1 MNNAI
6 RKKPQYVIMTWLLQF
21 LLFCVFLT
29 CRWKIHNIEVLNQ
42 AREKSRPI
50 LICCWHSRFVLV
62 SRFFKK
68 IHLPLWA
75 VSSTHADSEILANVL
90 KSWKIKLIRGSSTRG
105 WINIIK
111 QMVVLYKKTFSIITI
126 TPDGPLGPRK
136 QAKPGAFH
144 VAKKYNTPVF
154 LVAATAT
161 RFWSLP
167 SWDQTR
173 IPKPFS
179 TVYIRFSSL
188 STKNVLDSAYISQK
202 MNQNQKTLINDIK
215 NN

>member
-1 MNNAI
+1 MYLKI
-6 RKKPQYVIMTWLLQF
+6 KTYLFSSLLKF
-21 LLFCVFLT
+21 ILNGIFLT
-29 CRWKIHNIEVLNQ
+29 CSLKIQKDTSFLSFINKKPLLLSVWHQNSLLLAKYVLHN
-42 AREKSRPI
+42 
-50 LICCWHSRFVLV
+50 
-62 SRFFKK
+62 K
-68 IHLPLWA
+68 IPLWA

-105 WINIIK
+105 WVNIIK

-144 VAKKYNTPVF
+144 LAKKYNAHVF

-202 MNQNQKTLINDIK
+202 MNQNQKNLINDIK